1 MGLRQRP
8 WHMVYTAD
16 LRDRQLGHLCPSRSE
31 AKVTMPR
38 LQRLFLDPVIWL
50 AIAAASCLMASL
62 LLGIGTIIPEVL
74 KHEPALTLFI
84 LGIMFGFLEYMML
97 EQESKRTIKELK
109 KQVKQ

>member
-1 MGLRQRP
+1 
-8 WHMVYTAD
+8 
-16 LRDRQLGHLCPSRSE
+16 
-31 AKVTMPR
+31 
-38 LQRLFLDPVIWL
+38 
-50 AIAAASCLMASL
+50 MASL